1 MRYCIM
7 ESEEREKFLE
17 ITQTKDYSFSNV
29 AGDRTF
35 TCHNHNAFLSMME
48 GALSG
53 KTGFLLR
60 KRDIVMS
67 VRCAGMDVH
76 LSYLCLLAG
85 GQITKTINGKIHA
98 DLWNMG
104 WNITIIRRWRKKWR
118 RSVRVLEARDER
130 WPFLPQFCSLSGS
143 DRIQRF

>member
-1 MRYCIM
+1 
-7 ESEEREKFLE
+7 
-17 ITQTKDYSFSNV
+17 
-29 AGDRTF
+29 
-35 TCHNHNAFLSMME
+35 
-48 GALSG
+48 
-53 KTGFLLR
+53 
-60 KRDIVMS
+60 MS

-118 RSVRVLEARDER
+118 RFRFVYWKQEMRDSH
-130 WPFLPQFCSLSGS
+130 FSIILF
-143 DRIQRF
+143 F